1 LSKTRDEGQI
11 GVTKLGE
18 HLNQNKVKEQAD
30 MQLIVLRKFDTLNAC
45 GGGEIGELAKIG
57 LREQNMKGKRGD
69 GSDVITI
76 VGSVQPIIQMCMAE
90 AIIGETA

>member
-1 LSKTRDEGQI
+1 M
-11 GVTKLGE
+11 TKLGE

-30 MQLIVLRKFDTLNAC
+30 MQLIVLRKFDTLNAY
-45 GGGEIGELAKIG
+45 GGGEIGEPAKIG

>member
-1 LSKTRDEGQI
+1 
-11 GVTKLGE
+11 
-18 HLNQNKVKEQAD
+18 
-30 MQLIVLRKFDTLNAC
+30 
-45 GGGEIGELAKIG
+45 
-57 LREQNMKGKRGD
+57 MKGKRGD